1 MNQLVAPTPPPH
13 AGLKSLKHRL
23 FAPLRR
29 VALAALLL
37 CTAWAAQAQNL
48 TVKVNTTT
56 KTGQASLQ
64 AAIEASNVQLA
75 DITSIEISAGTFNEA
90 DWTWLKSNKTTL
102 GSLTKFNITNGI
114 TAVADIPGSTA
125 AYFGAALET
134 VDIAK
139 VAKVGANA
147 FYLCSNLKSIS
158 LPQATYIGYSAF
170 NDCPALVDVELPEV
184 EDIDEYAFAVCTSL
198 TNLNLPKAKN
208 IWYDAFTGCTSLS
221 TVNLPAA
228 IKIDELAFSACRALS
243 SINLPKAQ
251 TIGCEAFSGC
261 KALKTL
267 SLPSAT
273 TIEYDAFY
281 GCISLTYLQLPA
293 TPPAVSQAFTNLSSP
308 RYLKFVDTEGN
319 LLTGS
324 ALNTAITEYKA
335 VNDGNANDELWWG
348 WTINGTPRVL
358 KVKLN
363 GGDAIYEGGSL
374 EEALAHSAGS
384 ITAIEVVEGDLLAS
398 DALYMRSLTSLEQL
412 SITSQ
417 ISKFNIP
424 LEHPTLREFNAPHI
438 DTIGANVFNACSS
451 LTTVNLPKTLVVANR
466 VFRGCTSLTSVNMPE
481 VNQIGESAFYGCISL
496 SAVDFPKVVQIGKST
511 FSSCEGLKNVSIPK
525 LIRVPIN
532 AFYACSALETLHLPL
547 VNYVE
552 EVGFFN
558 CISLKHINGPLVSHI
573 GKEAFSGCISLTDV
587 SFAGLKVIGNQSF
600 INCSALVEL
609 HLGAAPPTVGSNA
622 FKNCHS
628 SRFLHFI
635 DTDGNLLTG
644 DALTVAYDAY
654 KAAADGKITDE
665 LWWGWCFATSISI
678 KVNNGNSI
686 TANSLETAIATSD
699 ISLNDVTRIDVVDGR
714 VTAADWQ
721 FLKNQRTN
729 LSRLS
734 TFNIQ
739 NAVAVAD
746 IPATTADEPYFGQAL
761 ERLFLKGIC
770 NIGASAFE
778 GCTNLVQARLLNRA
792 AIPAISIGDRAF
804 AKCTSLSLLMLP
816 SVPPLVV
823 NNAFVGANATR
834 RFLQFVNFDGQPL
847 VGTLS
852 NAQNAYRAVDDGDT
866 SDDKWYGWNIVPE
879 LTISVNGGNAKTA
892 GSFEMAIAAC
902 GVPLPDITSIEITRG
917 YFTTTDWTYL
927 KQQRDNLNKLMEF
940 AIAESIDAVDN
951 IPSTAQTLPYFG
963 PNIEKVSV
971 AKIYSVGSYAFE
983 GCTNLNSVHLPN
995 AKNINSYAFSKCTSL
1010 SYIGLPNVTT
1020 IELYAF
1026 QECDRLANISL
1037 PKLTELGAY
1046 VFFKCSSLTNIEL
1059 GATPPS
1065 RAVTGNEVFKGCPK
1079 PRNLRIV
1086 DDSIKLTIS
1095 MGTAP
1100 KLGVVKLVR
1109 KWGNIGLKAAKEFVD
1124 QIESNGSMVFTIPY
1138 SATSPDTVIAEFI
1151 SAGALAE
1158 RAWVA
1163 SDKLSAAIAAYKSHQ
1178 CWDAATELWYGWTL
1192 YLPTYTLTYTAGANG
1207 SISGQTTQTVQ
1218 HGGSGS
1224 EVEAKPNNGYVFKK
1238 WSDGLTTAKRTD
1250 YNVQANLNVT
1260 AEFDLPIYTLSY
1272 TASEGGSIS
1281 GQATQTVQHGGSGS
1295 EVEAVAQEGYRFVK
1309 WSDGRTTAKRTDYN
1323 VQGNLTVTA
1332 EFEKS
1337 NTTGLLDTKLDALSV
1352 YPNPTQGVLWVSVP
1366 ELAEG
1371 TATEVHVY
1379 NANGQLLQR
1388 VPAHGASAGS
1398 AASRLSIDL
1407 SAYPAGMYIIRV
1419 GNAMAKVVKQ

>member
-1 MNQLVAPTPPPH
+1 M
-13 AGLKSLKHRL
+13 
-23 FAPLRR
+23 
-29 VALAALLL
+29 LL

-56 KTGQASLQ
+56 KTGQASLE
-64 AAIEASNVQLA
+64 AAVTASNVQLA
-75 DITSIEISAGTFNEA
+75 NITSIEISAGTFNEA

-102 GSLTKFNITNGI
+102 SSLTKFNITNGI

-139 VAKVGANA
+139 VAKVGGNA

-198 TNLNLPKAKN
+198 TTLNLPKAKN
-208 IWYDAFTGCTSLS
+208 IWYDAFSGCTSLS

-228 IKIDELAFSACRALS
+228 IKIDELAFSACPSLS

-251 TIGCEAFSGC
+251 TIGTEAFYGC

-273 TIEYDAFY
+273 SIEYDAFY

-293 TPPAVSQAFTNLSSP
+293 TPPAVSRAFASLSSP

-374 EEALAHSAGS
+374 EEALAYSTGS

-398 DALYMRSLTSLEQL
+398 DALYMRSLTSLEQF

-466 VFRGCTSLTSVNMPE
+466 VFWGCTSLTSVNMPE
-481 VNQIGESAFYGCISL
+481 VNQIGESAFYRCISL

-525 LIRVPIN
+525 LSRVPRN

-552 EVGFFN
+552 EGGFFN
-558 CISLKHINGPLVSHI
+558 CISLKHINGPLVSQI
-573 GKEAFSGCISLTDV
+573 DKDVFSGCISLTDV
-587 SFAGLKVIGNQSF
+587 SFASLKTIGNQSF

-654 KAAADGKITDE
+654 KAAADGKTTDE

-729 LSRLS
+729 LCNLN

-739 NAVAVAD
+739 EAVAVAD

-778 GCTNLVQARLLNRA
+778 GCTNLVWARLLNRA

-804 AKCTSLSLLMLP
+804 AKCTSLSLLILP

-852 NAQNAYRAVDDGDT
+852 NVQNAYRAVDDGDT

-892 GSFEMAIAAC
+892 GSFEMALAAC

-951 IPSTAQTLPYFG
+951 IPSTAQTIPYFS

-995 AKNINSYAFSKCTSL
+995 AKSINSYAFKKCASL

-1020 IELYAF
+1020 IEMYAF

-1037 PKLTELGAY
+1037 PKLTVHYGGA
-1046 VFFKCSSLTNIEL
+1046 FFRCSSLTNIEL

-1065 RAVTGNEVFKGCPK
+1065 PLLGVAGAYAFDGCPQ

-1086 DDSIKLTIS
+1086 DDSLKLTIS

-1124 QIESNGSMVFTIPY
+1124 QIESNGSMVFAIPY
-1138 SATSPDTVIAEFI
+1138 SATSPDTVIAEFV

-1163 SDKLSAAIAAYKSHQ
+1163 KDKLSAAIAAYKSHHR
-1178 CWDAATELWYGWTL
+1178 WDAATELWYGWTL

-1207 SISGQTTQTVQ
+1207 SISGQATQTVQ
-1218 HGGSGS
+1218 YGGSGT

-1250 YNVQANLNVT
+1250 YNVQGNLNVT
-1260 AEFDLPIYTLSY
+1260 AEFELPTYTLSY
-1272 TASEGGSIS
+1272 TASEGGSIKGAS
-1281 GQATQTVQHGGSGS
+1281 VQTVKQGESG
-1295 EVEAVAQEGYRFVK
+1295 
-1309 WSDGRTTAKRTDYN
+1309 
-1323 VQGNLTVTA
+1323 
-1332 EFEKS
+1332 
-1337 NTTGLLDTKLDALSV
+1337 
-1352 YPNPTQGVLWVSVP
+1352 
-1366 ELAEG
+1366 
-1371 TATEVHVY
+1371 TEV
-1379 NANGQLLQR
+1379 
-1388 VPAHGASAGS
+1388 
-1398 AASRLSIDL
+1398 
-1407 SAYPAGMYIIRV
+1407 
-1419 GNAMAKVVKQ
+1419 

>member
-1 MNQLVAPTPPPH
+1 M
-13 AGLKSLKHRL
+13 
-23 FAPLRR
+23 
-29 VALAALLL
+29 LL
-37 CTAWAAQAQNL
+37 CTVWAAQAQNL

-102 GSLTKFNITNGI
+102 SSLTKFNITNGI

-139 VAKVGANA
+139 VAKVGENA

-184 EDIDEYAFAVCTSL
+184 EDIDEHAFAVCTSL

-228 IKIDELAFSACRALS
+228 IKIDELAFIGCRALS
-243 SINLPKAQ
+243 SINLPNAQ
-251 TIGCEAFSGC
+251 SIGTEAFSGC

-273 TIEYDAFY
+273 SIEYDAFY

-293 TPPAVSQAFTNLSSP
+293 TPPAVSQAFASLSSP

-374 EEALAHSAGS
+374 EEALAYSTGS

-398 DALYMRSLTSLEQL
+398 DALYMRSLTSLEQF

-417 ISKFNIP
+417 ISKFNIS

-466 VFRGCTSLTSVNMPE
+466 VFGGCTSLTSVNLPE
-481 VNQIGESAFYGCISL
+481 VNQIGESAFYRCISL

-525 LIRVPIN
+525 LSRVPIN

-552 EVGFFN
+552 MEGFSK

-587 SFAGLKVIGNQSF
+587 SFASLKVIGNQSF
-600 INCSALVEL
+600 IGCSALVEL
-609 HLGAAPPTVGSNA
+609 HLGAAPPTVGNDA

-678 KVNNGNSI
+678 KVNNGNII
-686 TANSLETAIATSD
+686 TANSLETAIAASD

-778 GCTNLVQARLLNRA
+778 GCTNLVQARLLNNR
-792 AIPAISIGDRAF
+792 IDISIGDRAF
-804 AKCTSLSLLMLP
+804 AKCTSLSLLILP
-816 SVPPLVV
+816 NVPPLVV
-823 NNAFVGANATR
+823 NNAFVGANVTRR

-847 VGTLS
+847 AGTLS
-852 NAQNAYRAVDDGDT
+852 NVQNAYRAVDDGDT

-892 GSFEMAIAAC
+892 GSFEMALAAC
-902 GVPLPDITSIEITRG
+902 GVSLPDITSIEITRG

-927 KQQRDNLNKLMEF
+927 KQQRNNLNKLREF

-951 IPSTAQTLPYFG
+951 IPGTAQTIPYFS

-971 AKIYSVGSYAFE
+971 AKIYSVGHYAFE

-995 AKNINSYAFSKCTSL
+995 AKSINMNAFSKCTSL

-1020 IELYAF
+1020 IESYAF

-1037 PKLTELGAY
+1037 PKLTELYGGA
-1046 VFFKCSSLTNIEL
+1046 FFRCSSLTNIEL

-1065 RAVTGNEVFKGCPK
+1065 ALLGVVGDNAFNGCPQ

-1086 DDSIKLTIS
+1086 DDSLKLTIS
-1095 MGTAP
+1095 MGTA
-1100 KLGVVKLVR
+1100 GTVSVIKLVR
-1109 KWGNIGLKAAKEFVD
+1109 KWGNMGLKAAKEFVD
-1124 QIESNGSMVFTIPY
+1124 SIASNGPLVLAIPY
-1138 SATSPDTVIAEFI
+1138 SATSPDTVIAEFV

-1163 SDKLSAAIAAYKSHQ
+1163 SDKLSAAIAAYKSHHR
-1178 CWDAATELWYGWTL
+1178 WDAATELWYGWTL
-1192 YLPTYTLTYTAGANG
+1192 YLPTYTLTYAAGANG
-1207 SISGQTTQTVQ
+1207 SITGSASQTVL
-1218 HGGSGS
+1218 HGESGS
-1224 EVEAKPNNGYVFKK
+1224 AVTAVPNAGFRFKQ
-1238 WSDGLTTAKRTD
+1238 WSDGRTD
-1250 YNVQANLNVT
+1250 NPRTDSNVNADISVEAQFAT
-1260 AEFDLPIYTLSY
+1260 ISYTLIY

-1281 GQATQTVQHGGSGS
+1281 GQATQTVQHGGSGI
-1295 EVEAVAQEGYRFVK
+1295 EVEAVPNAGYRFVK
-1309 WSDGRTTAKRTDYN
+1309 WSDGRTTAKRTDSN

-1337 NTTGLLDTKLDALSV
+1337 NTTGLFDVKRESLSIF
-1352 YPNPTQGVLWVSVP
+1352 PNPTQGVLWVSVP

-1407 SAYPAGMYIIRV
+1407 SGYPAGVYIIRV
-1419 GNAMAKVVKQ
+1419 GNAVAKVVKQ